1 MGNISYTAH
10 VSNKKSAITSKSKLA
25 GVAKHNLRKYKSS
38 DYSKDNIFIVYGT
51 SNLINDLKTVYH
63 KEFDEALE
71 EYNKKQTRPDRR
83 IEDYFEHVAGKE
95 QDMAVEII
103 IQIGDREF
111 WKQYDDMKSYIKL
124 SYQIMLDK
132 LMKILP
138 QFVVANA
145 VIHLDED
152 SPHMHIV
159 GVPVADGYKK
169 GLRKQVSKRKVFTK
183 EVLSQV
189 LQDKLREVANKEVND
204 WFGEQIKEKSKG
216 RNHDLTVAE
225 YKVAQESRKLEE
237 IQQQNNEEQ
246 AKNTKLRS
254 SNASISYQIT
264 TLEKSHNRNID
275 MIAADEDR
283 LEKVRDNIDAAEIE
297 YAKYADMITDK
308 KNKLEM
314 LTSKENELVERT
326 KIAENVYDM
335 FRQGSDDDVR
345 EKLIDVMYENQ
356 KLQDE
361 NKSLKEL
368 LEKAYEFMKQFVID
382 GVNLLEKFL
391 ESVGKVMERLSEKTK

>member
-1 MGNISYTAH
+1 
-10 VSNKKSAITSKSKLA
+10 
-25 GVAKHNLRKYKSS
+25 
-38 DYSKDNIFIVYGT
+38 
-51 SNLINDLKTVYH
+51 
-63 KEFDEALE
+63 
-71 EYNKKQTRPDRR
+71 
-83 IEDYFEHVAGKE
+83 
-95 QDMAVEII
+95 MAVEII

-169 GLRKQVSKRKVFTK
+169 GLSKQVSKRKVFTK
-183 EVLSQV
+183 EVLSRV
-189 LQDKLREVANKEVND
+189 LQDELREVANKEVSD

-254 SNASISYQIT
+254 SNASISYQIA

-283 LEKVRDNIDAAEIE
+283 LERVRDNIDAAESE

-314 LTSKENELVERT
+314 FTSKENELIERT

-335 FRQGSDDDVR
+335 FRHGGDDDVR
-345 EKLIDVMYENQ
+345 EKLIDVMYEKQ
-356 KLQDE
+356 RLQEE
-361 NKSLKEL
+361 NKSLREL

-382 GVNLLEKFL
+382 GVNLLERFL
-391 ESVGKVMERLSEKTK
+391 ESVGKVMEKIKNSYDR